1 MDSDDDFGGPN
12 SDDGEN
18 FEDEGFGGFDDED
31 RPAATQHYD
40 LPDDVADEF
49 NDEAEDGAVLV
60 MNGEPDEGPAVE
72 EWDWKSRLA
81 PLEEDAPAAAAAED
95 DEDDGAW
102 RDEDDYGNPTEEK
115 KVSLKREARE
125 LQCTV
130 DRRLEKKHGGA
141 AVEDAALLDRPPVDG
156 ESAAVTLLD
165 GSRYFARVEGP
176 DLGPRANPFAGGGLL
191 PTSVA
196 ALKAELAADADAAAA
211 DDAAAPDGDAVMADA
226 RRFDGQL
233 WVDKY
238 APSTFSHLL
247 SDERSNREVL
257 RALKDWDPYVFKR
270 PAPPPPRAPVYQ
282 SYGGGSGGR
291 GGGGGSSGGNPY
303 RDAMRSSSG
312 GRRLDAPRRLNA
324 RNGEGY
330 KKRPTNCVTVA
341 MGRGGGGGRGSPGG
355 RGGGFKGGKGKGK
368 GAPFGAAA
376 EEARTIG
383 DDKRPLSRII
393 LLTGEPGTGKT
404 TLAHVLAEAAGYRV
418 RELNASDERSAD
430 ALEAAVRTAAQNR
443 TLRTRRD
450 VEDADKAAELKRR
463 RRSSNGGA
471 TADEPEASGLCEK
484 PTCLVLDELDGA
496 DGKAAINAIVAMA
509 KAPLPA
515 KSEPKA
521 AKRRSSAFFG
531 GEAGGETG
539 DAAPKKKRGGPKGPP
554 PLTRPVICVCNDA
567 FAPHMRPLREVA
579 LVFQFRKVPH
589 NLRLASRLK
598 AVAAGERVDVSPAA
612 ISALA
617 DASLGDVRAAI
628 HALQFAAQGQPPGA
642 TAAATSTAV
651 YAAVNRGFKDKG
663 ADDFEL
669 WARCFKRGSTK
680 RKLVG
685 LDAKGK
691 APVDGASEAAA
702 LLNDVLSGDAGR
714 VVAGVHEN
722 YVQVPYHDSSLDK
735 ASGLLED
742 LSVADAFLG
751 TAHRRGHF
759 ELAPYAGAAAG
770 LAAFSRMRVDQVPK
784 MAPPTK
790 HGQLAR
796 DRDRVRA
803 DLAAVDDARVGQR
816 GAAAQR
822 RLGPTV
828 CATDVAA
835 PLRRLVLGARVRA
848 INPDLLRGHERDAL
862 ERTVAV
868 LAANGLTFERHRG
881 PVDGAVPLVAQWHL
895 RPDVSAASRFGDAEE
910 EPVAPFLK
918 QLLAKQVML
927 HKVRQREAL
936 LERDAPPAPAPGP
949 AAPPAKARLGKGA
962 DDTKLLL
969 AAAAKAH
976 APADKPAF
984 SFAAWGTKR
993 ARPPSVLAANK
1004 RANTENAA
1012 AKATPDKAKDAK
1024 PVVCTFKFQKGFTNA
1039 VRRPVTLAD
1048 LAA

>member
-31 RPAATQHYD
+31 QPAATQHYD

-60 MNGEPDEGPAVE
+60 MNGEADEGPAVE

-81 PLEEDAPAAAAAED
+81 PLEEDAPAAAAAEE

-141 AVEDAALLDRPPVDG
+141 PVEDAALLDRPPVDG

-176 DLGPRANPFAGGGLL
+176 DPGPRANPFAGGGLL

-211 DDAAAPDGDAVMADA
+211 GGAAGA
-226 RRFDGQL
+226 RTATPPWPTRG
-233 WVDKY
+233 
-238 APSTFSHLL
+238 AST
-247 SDERSNREVL
+247 
-257 RALKDWDPYVFKR
+257 A
-270 PAPPPPRAPVYQ
+270 
-282 SYGGGSGGR
+282 
-291 GGGGGSSGGNPY
+291 SSG
-303 RDAMRSSSG
+303 
-312 GRRLDAPRRLNA
+312 
-324 RNGEGY
+324 NGEGY

-341 MGRGGGGGRGSPGG
+341 MGRGGGRGSPGG
-355 RGGGFKGGKGKGK
+355 RGGGFKGGKGTGK
-368 GAPFGAAA
+368 GAPRPCRPSRSPRRRSGGRPRSSGGDNGDGAAA
-376 EEARTIG
+376 R
-383 DDKRPLSRII
+383 R
-393 LLTGEPGTGKT
+393 
-404 TLAHVLAEAAGYRV
+404 
-418 RELNASDERSAD
+418 
-430 ALEAAVRTAAQNR
+430 AQ
-443 TLRTRRD
+443 RR
-450 VEDADKAAELKRR
+450 
-463 RRSSNGGA
+463 G
-471 TADEPEASGLCEK
+471 
-484 PTCLVLDELDGA
+484 
-496 DGKAAINAIVAMA
+496 
-509 KAPLPA
+509 
-515 KSEPKA
+515 
-521 AKRRSSAFFG
+521 
-531 GEAGGETG
+531 
-539 DAAPKKKRGGPKGPP
+539 GGPKGPP

-628 HALQFAAQGQPPGA
+628 HALQFAARGQPRRDRQ
-642 TAAATSTAV
+642 AARRPPSR
-651 YAAVNRGFKDKG
+651 AVNRGFKDKG

-685 LDAKGK
+685 LDAKGR
-691 APVDGASEAAA
+691 AP
-702 LLNDVLSGDAGR
+702 
-714 VVAGVHEN
+714 
-722 YVQVPYHDSSLDK
+722 
-735 ASGLLED
+735 
-742 LSVADAFLG
+742 
-751 TAHRRGHF
+751 HRRGHF

-770 LAAFSRMRVDQVPK
+770 LAAFSRMRVDQ
-784 MAPPTK
+784 
-790 HGQLAR
+790 
-796 DRDRVRA
+796 
-803 DLAAVDDARVGQR
+803 RVGQR
-816 GAAAQR
+816 AAAQR
-822 RLGPTV
+822 RLGPVV

-848 INPDLLRGHERDAL
+848 INPDLLRAHERDAL

-895 RPDVSAASRFGDAEE
+895 RPDVSAASRFGGVEE

-927 HKVRQREAL
+927 HKVRQRESL
-936 LERDAPPAPAPGP
+936 LGRDAHPAPAPGP
-949 AAPPAKARLGKGA
+949 AVPPAKARLGKGA

-993 ARPPSVLAANK
+993 ARPPSALAANK
-1004 RANTENAA
+1004 RANTDAAA

-1048 LAA
+1048 LAAYDALKVAHSELLWSEGVLRAEGFLEALEGAAPIEEREDRVGPIALGAVLGRGAFSSVLEGTWPDGRRCAVKRISKRCTKSRQEVRNVAAEHRALARLSGGPRCLELQGVLATERYVYFAVEHFGEELYGFMKRSGGERVPRGLGDGVVHGVAAGLAFMHALDLAHRDVKPENVLVDVRGEAFRDVRVKVCDLGLSAPLRRRKDLGLSAPLRRRKDAGEAAASPDCVTRALECEQPPSPYEPMFQCCGSMGFFAPDMLDPAGYDGARADVWSLGCLGLEVAAGSGAFARFWFPLYKAFFARGADDAIVSRFKRIMSRTAKAAE